1 MLNYYVNCAIIPPLG
16 EVKVLKKALKIIAK
30 ILIVIIVIVG
40 VIIGAITLFI
50 KSKIDKINYK
60 EVDVE
65 DLGIDEENIPDNAP
79 KISEEY
85 TRFVIFG
92 SDSRDESNE
101 YAGRS
106 DTIMIVVLNNIDKA
120 VNIISIPR
128 DTYVNVPGYGYT
140 KINHAY
146 AYGQEQLSLKTINS
160 NFGLN
165 LTQYITIDFSGL
177 IESIDQVGGVE
188 VNLTQEEV
196 DFINRGV
203 DAYNKVAG
211 PGLVNLNGKQALVH
225 SRNRIIGND
234 FTRAYRQRTIL
245 VSLLNKIVK
254 KSPDEILA
262 LTDSLL
268 VNLTTNM
275 DIEKYKKLFLEVAND
290 RQKYLTN
297 VSSLQIP
304 SEEYGYDYMLDGVYY
319 FNFDMSRA
327 KADFI
332 KYYYLTPQE

>member
-188 VNLTQEEV
+188 VNLTQEEE